1 MRKEERTM
9 NKTHGPYLTSWPIPV
24 DFHEAL
30 SFQSFKDCF
39 TSKKQDSVAS
49 REIDKAE
56 NEKAEFTP

>member
-1 MRKEERTM
+1 MS
-9 NKTHGPYLTSWPIPV
+9 KTHGPYLTSWPIPV